1 MEAFLREDVDLTYVT
16 KVAVVPFENNSKEQ
30 FAAERIRGM
39 VITQILAQ
47 GLFDVVDKSLVDS
60 ALREEA
66 VDLSKAPMDAAT
78 MKRLG
83 QRLAVQAFLLGSID
97 QAGVVQRGNNSYP
110 ELSITL
116 RLVDTN
122 TGMIFWQASGNRTGE
137 SMGKRLFGFSS
148 DDDFKIALKLLRTV
162 FATISAERKVKLP
175 AATAVSEDAAVPEA
189 VQHIEPQ
196 DDGGSQGQEAAVDEI
211 APEEPGEAD
220 GLNAPL
226 DLAEPREE
234 IESQGQ
240 AREGQDVPMGQ
251 DEPLIGGEMSTPPVA
266 DGQGGGQ
273 QTEPP
278 TTGQEEEPSIS
289 PAELS
294 APLELDKLSGPP
306 PSPQG
311 DSPAAPDQQEP
322 MPPPDQGEEA
332 AVPLAQDK
340 STEPVAPAQG
350 SVAEPAALSI
360 PEVVPPSPEGEQAW
374 PE

>member
-39 VITQILAQ
+39 SITQILAQ

-148 DDDFKIALKLLRTV
+148 DDDFKIALKLLRTI

-175 AATAVSEDAAVPEA
+175 VATAVSEDAAAPEA
-189 VQHIEPQ
+189 VQHIETQ
-196 DDGGSQGQEAAVDEI
+196 DDGGSQGQETAVDKL

-220 GLNAPL
+220 GLSAPL
-226 DLAEPREE
+226 DQVESREE
-234 IESQGQ
+234 IELQGQ
-240 AREGQDVPMGQ
+240 AMEGQDVPIGQ
-251 DEPLIGGEMSTPPVA
+251 DESLIGGEMPASPVA
-266 DGQGGGQ
+266 EGQGGGQ
-273 QTEPP
+273 QVQSS
-278 TTGQEEEPSIS
+278 TGQEEEPSIS

-294 APLELDKLSGPP
+294 APLELDKLSPP
-306 PSPQG
+306 LSPQG
-311 DSPAAPDQQEP
+311 DSPAASVQQEP
-322 MPPPDQGEEA
+322 MLPPDQGREA

-340 STEPVAPAQG
+340 PAEPVTPAQG
-350 SVAEPAALSI
+350 SVSEPAALSV
-360 PEVVPPSPEGEQAW
+360 PEEVPPSPEGEQAW